1 MKRENLKAVNTEDLK
16 KKYKTFKMAFYVL
29 AGIVGF
35 MFVISYFNWK
45 ESGIN
50 ATVLLPLFFIP
61 MVLVNFFN
69 VRKIKQE
76 LTSRSDF
83 KG

>member
-1 MKRENLKAVNTEDLK
+1 MKREDLKAVSKEDLQ

-29 AGIVGF
+29 AGIVGI
-35 MFVISYFNWK
+35 MFVISYFNWR
-45 ESGIN
+45 EGGFN
-50 ATVLLPLFFIP
+50 ATVLMPVFFIP

-76 LTSRSDF
+76 LITRNDF

>member
-1 MKRENLKAVNTEDLK
+1 MKREDLKAVSTEDLQ

-29 AGIVGF
+29 VGIVGV
-35 MFVISYFNWK
+35 MFVISFFNWK
-45 ESGIN
+45 ESGFN

-76 LTSRSDF
+76 LTTRSDF